1 MISGRVP
8 KHKIQITTYYLSV
21 LMALLLTAVAVSNAS
36 NVQDSPIELTLASK
50 YFREA
55 ESASNRDGSRLWGVP
70 LYGPMLFV
78 DSNTRFVVA
87 NQADKNGALRREG
100 EVFVGKLPENIGVAN
115 TATTWSGVQWTM
127 VAWPLPEERQA
138 RVRLM
143 IHELF
148 HRVQDGINLPSSDVV
163 NRQLDQKDGRIWLR
177 LEWRA
182 LERALYEQG
191 AARKEAITDA
201 IYFRRYRQSLFPAAA
216 KDEAALEIN
225 EGLAEYTGV
234 KLSSRSDAEAAAR
247 AGYALRQAVVRQ
259 SFARSFAYATG
270 PAYGILLD
278 AAQNNWRRNVKAGSD
293 LSVML
298 QSAIS
303 IQLRPNAGG
312 EFVLARANLY
322 DGDEIVAAETERENH
337 RRETVAKYRARLLEG
352 PVLVVPVKGSFNYSF
367 NPNTVTPLD
376 DTATIY
382 PTLRVT
388 DDWGILEVS
397 DGALMFRDNRGV
409 TKLHVTAPTDIQQ
422 LQGSGWKLTLNE
434 GWKIVAGERKGDFVI
449 RKEN

>member
-1 MISGRVP
+1 MTEPTQMRT
-8 KHKIQITTYYLSV
+8 HNLSV
-21 LMALLLTAVAVSNAS
+21 IVGLLVGLTAVAISNPS
-36 NVQDSPIELTLASK
+36 SVQDTPINVALAGK

-55 ESASNRDGSRLWGVP
+55 ESASSRDGGRLWGVA

-78 DSNTRFVVA
+78 DPNTRFVVA
-87 NQADKNGALRREG
+87 NQVDKNGALRREG
-100 EVFVGKLPENIGVAN
+100 EVFGGKLPEEVGIAN
-115 TATTWSGVQWTM
+115 TAVTWSGVQWTM
-127 VAWPLPEERQA
+127 VVWPVPEERQA

-143 IHELF
+143 THELF
-148 HRVQDGINLPSSDVV
+148 HRVQNGINLPASDVV
-163 NRQLDQKDGRIWLR
+163 NRQLDQRDGRIWLR

-201 IYFRRYRQSLFPAAA
+201 MYFRRHRHSLVPTAM

-234 KLSSRSDAEAAAR
+234 KLSSRSDAEGAAR
-247 AGYALRQAVVRQ
+247 AGYALRQAVFRQ

-278 AAQNNWRRNVKAGSD
+278 AASKDWRRNVKAGSD

-298 QSAIS
+298 QAAMN
-303 IQLRPNAGG
+303 IQLQSKTSA
-312 EFVLARANLY
+312 ELVLARANLY
-322 DGDEIVAAETERENH
+322 DGDEVIAAETERENH

-352 PVLVVPVKGSFNYSF
+352 PVLVLPVKGSFNYSF
-367 NPNTVTPLD
+367 DPNTVTPLD

-388 DDWGILEVS
+388 DEWGLLEVS
-397 DGALMFRDNRGV
+397 DGALMFRDNGKV
-409 TKLHVTAPTDIQQ
+409 TKLHVTAPTDTQKPP

-434 GWKIVAGERKGDFVI
+434 GWKIVEGERKGDFAI